1 VVFPAKKALAPKK
14 NPPLLPSP
22 PPVSIYLPHPP
33 PRPSQ
38 PCLPTDRTP
47 HDLRDSSAP
56 LPDDCL
62 RMAAGGRLRRRTRAR
77 SPPRDAD
84 VRCEACG
91 SGEAGAELMLC
102 DGCDRG
108 YHIFCLRPILPR
120 VPAGD
125 WFCDACRSLP
135 SYSKSSPAPKRE

>member
-1 VVFPAKKALAPKK
+1 
-14 NPPLLPSP
+14 
-22 PPVSIYLPHPP
+22 
-33 PRPSQ
+33 
-38 PCLPTDRTP
+38 
-47 HDLRDSSAP
+47 
-56 LPDDCL
+56 
-62 RMAAGGRLRRRTRAR
+62 MAAGGRLRRRTRAR
-77 SPPRDAD
+77 SPPRAADD

-108 YHIFCLRPILPR
+108 YHTFCLRPVLPR

-135 SYSKSSPAPKRE
+135 PPSSKSSPPPKRE